1 MQNPALPATP
11 TRVAASVTG
20 DASSDV
26 AFVVVHADES
36 CLGNQNDGLNPGGA
50 GALIEVRAK
59 GKLTRRELSL
69 ASTETTNNRMALA
82 GAIEVLERLSRKGH
96 LHRTVYFSD
105 SQYLVKGITEWVR
118 GWKARGW
125 RRKAGP
131 VENVELW
138 KTLDALVGTR
148 DIRFEW
154 VRGHAGHVKN
164 EYADHLAV
172 SAAREQQQSGGIR
185 ASGLDDWLAARKSK
199 GQFVDFDP
207 DADFERVEREH
218 GAR

>member
-1 MQNPALPATP
+1 M
-11 TRVAASVTG
+11 TG
-20 DASSDV
+20 TSSNDV

-50 GALIEVRAK
+50 GALIEIRAQ
-59 GKLTRRELSL
+59 GELTRRELYI
-69 ASTETTNNRMALA
+69 ASGETTNNRMALA
-82 GAIEVLERLSRKGH
+82 GAIEVLERLSRKSH
-96 LHRTVYFSD
+96 LHRIVYISD

-138 KTLDALVGTR
+138 KALDQLVGTH
-148 DIRFEW
+148 DVRFEW
-154 VRGHAGHVKN
+154 VRGHAGHAKN

-172 SAAREQQQSGGIR
+172 SAARKQQQSGGIR
-185 ASGLDDWLAARKSK
+185 ASGLDDWLAVCKSK

-207 DADFERVEREH
+207 DADFERIERNY

>member
-1 MQNPALPATP
+1 M
-11 TRVAASVTG
+11 
-20 DASSDV
+20 
-26 AFVVVHADES
+26 
-36 CLGNQNDGLNPGGA
+36 
-50 GALIEVRAK
+50 
-59 GKLTRRELSL
+59 
-69 ASTETTNNRMALA
+69 
-82 GAIEVLERLSRKGH
+82 
-96 LHRTVYFSD
+96 
-105 SQYLVKGITEWVR
+105 
-118 GWKARGW
+118 
-125 RRKAGP
+125 
-131 VENVELW
+131 ENVELW
-138 KTLDALVGTR
+138 KSLDALVGTR

-207 DADFERVEREH
+207 DADFERIEREH